1 MSHSWL
7 TLTDDEEIVWT
18 EHPSL
23 YTHLGQVVLGL
34 VLVVV
39 GIAIARSD
47 ALQTDVGIGTLG
59 SVLGLALMVVG
70 AVVAVVGYLR
80 RTTTV
85 YVLTTKHVYQKVGIL
100 RREVDPV
107 RLDRVADMEYS
118 QSLVE
123 RLLNIGDVHI
133 MTAGTG
139 GKDMVLEDVPAVQE
153 FVDRLSRQLDRQS
166 GSGAPDRERGT
177 A

>member
-18 EHPSL
+18 DHPSL
-23 YTHLGQVVLGL
+23 YTHLGQIVLGL
-34 VLVVV
+34 VLVVA
-39 GIAIARSD
+39 GIAIARSGV
-47 ALQTDVGIGTLG
+47 LQTDVGVGTLG
-59 SVLGLALMVVG
+59 SVLGLALLVVG
-70 AVVAVVGYLR
+70 AVLAVVGYLR

-85 YVLTTKHVYQKVGIL
+85 YVLTTKNVYRKAGIL

-123 RLLNIGDVHI
+123 RLANIGDVRI

-139 GKDMVLEDVPAVQE
+139 GKDMILEDVPAVQE
-153 FVDRLSRQLDRQS
+153 FVDRLSRQLDRES
-166 GSGAPDRERGT
+166 SPE
-177 A
+177 

>member
-1 MSHSWL
+1 MAHSWL

-23 YTHLGQVVLGL
+23 YTHLGQILLGL
-34 VLVVV
+34 VLVGV
-39 GIAIARSD
+39 GIAISQID
-47 ALQTDVGIGTLG
+47 ALQTDVGVGTLG
-59 SVLGLALMVVG
+59 SLLGLALLAVG
-70 AVVAVVGYLR
+70 VVVAVAGYLR

-85 YVLTTKHVYQKVGIL
+85 YVLTTKNVYRKAGVL
-100 RREVDPV
+100 RREVDPI

-123 RLLNIGDVHI
+123 RALNIGDVRI

-153 FVDRLSRQLDRQS
+153 FVDRLSRQLDRES
-166 GSGAPDRERGT
+166 APDARGRGGGT
-177 A
+177 V